1 MAGVLGKL
9 TAVTWPWATMAAIL
23 VAGFMYWLYLESS
36 AIQPMAVAA
45 DTTEALPQI
54 ADTAFVRNPT
64 QFSRQRVVLSP
75 VKVAEQIGRAALTAD
90 LPGLTGYPLIL
101 ERSVLESGLTVVSG
115 DNLSVAGQV
124 YALNDSII
132 EVYLQR
138 GFFDLENRAK
148 LEGHTTFFLVDSLD
162 FVFPEAPETPGGSGS

>member
-23 VAGFMYWLYLESS
+23 VAGFMYWLYVESS
-36 AIQPMAVAA
+36 AIQPAVVVA
-45 DTTEALPQI
+45 DTTETVPQV
-54 ADTAFVRNPT
+54 ADTVFVRNPT
-64 QFSRQRVVLSP
+64 QFSRQRVLLSP
-75 VKVAEQIGRAALTAD
+75 VTVAEQIGRAALTAD
-90 LPGLTGYPLIL
+90 LPGLAGYPLIL
-101 ERSVLESGLTVVSG
+101 ERSVLESGLTVVGG

-138 GFFDLENRAK
+138 GFFDPENRAK

-162 FVFPEAPETPGGSGS
+162 FVFPEAAETPGGAGS

>member
-36 AIQPMAVAA
+36 AIQPAAVAA
-45 DTTEALPQI
+45 DSTEALPQI

-64 QFSRQRVVLSP
+64 QYSRQRVVLSP
-75 VKVAEQIGRAALTAD
+75 VTIAEQIGRAALTAD
-90 LPGLTGYPLIL
+90 LPGLAGYPLIL
-101 ERSVLESGLTVVSG
+101 ERSVLESGLTVVRG
-115 DNLSVAGQV
+115 DHLSVAGQV

-162 FVFPEAPETPGGSGS
+162 FVFPEAAATPGGPGS